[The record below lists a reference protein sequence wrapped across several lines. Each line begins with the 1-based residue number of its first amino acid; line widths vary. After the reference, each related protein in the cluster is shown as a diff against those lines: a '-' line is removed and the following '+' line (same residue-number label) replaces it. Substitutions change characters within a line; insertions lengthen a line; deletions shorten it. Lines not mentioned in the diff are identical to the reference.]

1 MTLRERLFRR
11 TQRLQAFKPE
21 LKVPTPKERLKHW
34 CTYADSHMANS
45 KLVSRLLPQLGFLEY
60 WLKKGGILVELR
72 SYVNLIFY
80 SIRTVAISAFILFF
94 GLGLIFLLPSTILL
108 PSFPLPPFLSSIS
121 ISYQVP
127 PLLLGFVYM
136 FIRVLLVL
144 PMVILI
150 SIVAAVVTG
159 LLFVFYPYSKMVER
173 RAKFEIEAPF
183 ASAYMSILSSA
194 GSPPAR
200 VFERMAV
207 TASLFGEIGKEVK
220 IIARDIVL
228 FGRGMIE
235 ALEAACFR
243 SPSESWSDL
252 LKGTFGTIQSGGD
265 ISRYFHEATLSLMEL
280 RKTEFERY
288 KEVLS
293 RYAVVTNSVLCVGP
307 LLIAIMLC
315 VMGIFGG
322 AVAGVPIT
330 ILLVALAFGII
341 PAIAVSLVLMLDAI
355 TPPLGKG
362 GLPDDVAKARQW
374 AKRFFYIFIVF
385 GSGATGA
392 LAIIAY
398 FPPISQYMPFTIPYL
413 HVLVPVF
420 TSVIIGLVPF
430 ILWDLRFRWW
440 RNKIERNLPNLL
452 RDVAEAQ
459 KTGMSFIAALQR
471 ASEKDY
477 GPLSKEMHKV
487 CLKMAAGVTYEEAL
501 TSMAYRIKSRL
512 VDQATTLI
520 VEAGRSGGNV
530 QKLMDQIATY
540 INDLQTMDQRRKA
553 ELKGFEYEVYA
564 MFGVFL
570 FSLTMIFTVLISS
583 MPNTATTASASPF
596 PFSIGVDKELYRV
609 LFFAVSASEGVASG
623 LVAGKLGEGT
633 VYGGIRHVVILLALT
648 LITFVVFVRI

>member
-1 MTLRERLFRR
+1 
-11 TQRLQAFKPE
+11 
-21 LKVPTPKERLKHW
+21 
-34 CTYADSHMANS
+34 MANS
-45 KLVSRLLPQLGFLEY
+45 KLVPRLLPQLGFLDF
-60 WLKKGGILVELR
+60 WLKKGGILVDFHG
-72 SYVNLIFY
+72 YVNLIFY
-80 SIRTVAISAFILFF
+80 FVRTVAISAFILFF
-94 GLGLIFLLPSTILL
+94 TLGLIFLLPSTILL
-108 PSFPLPPFLSSIS
+108 PSFPLPPFISSF
-121 ISYQVP
+121 SYQVP

-136 FIRVLLVL
+136 LIRVLVVL

-150 SIVAAVVTG
+150 TIAATVITG
-159 LLFVFYPYSKMVER
+159 LLLVFYPYSKMVER
-173 RAKFEIEAPF
+173 RTKFEIESPF

-200 VFERMAV
+200 VFERMAE
-207 TASLFGEIGKEVK
+207 TASLFGEIGTEVK

-228 FGRGMIE
+228 FGRGIIE

-288 KEVLS
+288 KEIIS

-322 AVAGVPIT
+322 TLAGVPIT
-330 ILLVALAFGII
+330 ILLVVLAFGII
-341 PAIAVSLVLMLDAI
+341 PAIAVSLTLMLDAI
-355 TPPLGKG
+355 TPPLGRG
-362 GLPDDVAKARQW
+362 SLPDDVARARQW
-374 AKRFFYIFIVF
+374 ARRFFYISITF
-385 GSGATGA
+385 GSAATIA
-392 LAIIAY
+392 LAIIGY
-398 FPPISQYMPFTIPYL
+398 FPPISQYMPFTIPYIT
-413 HVLVPVF
+413 VLVPVF
-420 TSVIIGLVPF
+420 TSVIVGLVPF
-430 ILWDLRFRWW
+430 IFWDLRFRWW

-459 KTGMSFIAALQR
+459 KTGMSFIAALKR

-487 CLKMAAGVTYEEAL
+487 CLQMASGVTYEEAL
-501 TSMAYRIKSRL
+501 TSMAKRIKSRL

-540 INDLQTMDQRRKA
+540 ITDLQTMDQRRRA

-583 MPNTATTASASPF
+583 IATTATTTASAAF
-596 PFSIGVDKELYRV
+596 PFSVRIDKELYRV
-609 LFFAVSASEGVASG
+609 LFFAVASSEAAAAG
-623 LVAGKLGEGT
+623 LVSGKLGEGT
-633 VYGGIRHVVILLALT
+633 VYGGLRHVAILLAAT
-648 LITFVVFVRI
+648 LVVFLVFVRI

>member
-11 TQRLQAFKPE
+11 SERLQALK
-21 LKVPTPKERLKHW
+21 LRASKVPTAKERLKRW

-45 KLVSRLLPQLGFLEY
+45 KLVPRLLPQLGFLED
-60 WLKKGGILVELR
+60 WLKKGGILVDFR

-80 SIRTVAISAFILFF
+80 SVRTVAISAFILLFT
-94 GLGLIFLLPSTILL
+94 LGLIFLLPSTILL
-108 PSFPLPPFLSSIS
+108 PSLPLPPFLSSIS
-121 ISYQVP
+121 YQVP
-127 PLLLGFVYM
+127 PVLLGYVYM
-136 FIRVLLVL
+136 LIRVLVVL

-150 SIVAAVVTG
+150 TIAAAVTTG
-159 LLFVFYPYSKMVER
+159 LLLVFYPYSKMVER
-173 RAKFEIEAPF
+173 RAKFEIESPF

-228 FGRGMIE
+228 FGRGIIE

-330 ILLVALAFGII
+330 ILLVMLAFGII

-362 GLPDDVAKARQW
+362 GLPDEVAMARQW
-374 AKRFFYIFIVF
+374 ARRFFYIFVVF
-385 GSGATGA
+385 GSAATGA
-392 LAIIAY
+392 LAIISY

-430 ILWDLRFRWW
+430 IIWDLRFRWW

-596 PFSIGVDKELYRV
+596 PFSMGVDKELYRV